1 MIFSVPINPKL
12 SENEFYSF
20 LEFLH
25 KYKHLI
31 YDLYFTS
38 RVAPFSQ
45 DAMGDVMADPTPAIE
60 AAMYIQ
66 ATTGIPISAT
76 FNNLNVRPSQQALDV
91 FIHNFEP
98 LYNAGVRSATI
109 PHTHWIATGQI
120 QKAFP
125 ELFIKNTILRNV
137 VHANE
142 IANLAKAGFHYVN
155 IDRDLMRDRDQLIK
169 MKKAADRYNVKL
181 ALLAN
186 EGCIGQCP
194 MMDEHYDYNLSRVNS
209 PQYFNDPISRV
220 SCPKWDVEDPSV
232 MLKTANIPPWKED
245 WEELLQYVD
254 VFKMHGR
261 ESQSRLRETMD
272 IIRRWDNNEEI
283 LFDTFNQYLEDT
295 NLGGRPIDGWRKKIK
310 NCKFDCWDC
319 NYCENVY
326 EAKSNETSHPLVL
339 ALSKELVD
347 SVNSDYEPKVVGL
360 TSPRVQRLLHELSK
374 HVSNYLEIGA
384 GVGATSTA
392 VAENKDCNVTVVDSW
407 EDDVQP
413 ERKDI
418 DLEANSFETFE
429 KNTEG
434 LDITVHYND
443 MFKVDKSSIQN
454 VDLFFYDAAHDFEST
469 RDAVLYY
476 EECLAET
483 SILIFDDANW
493 VGIVEGANEGMRK
506 AGLEI
511 IYQKKMLN
519 EVENPDMWWNGLYIL
534 VVRKTDKIYT
544 NFIG

>member
-66 ATTGIPISAT
+66 ATTGIRISAT
-76 FNNLNVRPSQQALDV
+76 FNNVNVRPSQQALDV

-98 LYNAGVRSATI
+98 LYNAGIRSATI
-109 PHTHWIATGQI
+109 PHTHWVATGQI

-155 IDRDLMRDRDQLIK
+155 IDRDLMRDKDQLIK

-186 EGCIGQCP
+186 EGCLGQCP

-261 ESQSRLRETMD
+261 ESESRLRETMD
-272 IIRRWDNNEEI
+272 IIRRWDNGEEI
-283 LFDTFNQYLEDT
+283 LFDTFNEYLEDT

-326 EAKSNETSHPLVL
+326 EAKSNKTSHPLVL

-443 MFKVDKSSIQN
+443 MFKVDKSGIQN

-493 VGIVEGANEGMRK
+493 IGIVEGANEGMRR

-519 EVENPDMWWNGLYIL
+519 EIENPDMWWNGLYIV